1 MRRGISVVAE
11 LGVLASVG
19 IMVAALTGCG
29 SSGPSSS
36 TGSSVAARE
45 ASEQNQQTEPTEST
59 PTSTASPATA
69 STMSEVGTYTL
80 VAKNTKFVSEIRLG
94 SLQYGQAGAPPSEVL
109 SACPTDEE
117 TSDSVGNEAFAQGE
131 LVMSYAEGSVPL
143 QMIID
148 GKGALAGA
156 GTSDTVVHTSQDWT
170 CGGEGLQYT
179 FQPSQTM
186 TVPFWILNR
195 NALTN
200 SRPRLS
206 QSELN
211 GVTFNLVPTGTWES
225 EDHTVATLSGPQ
237 AAACNDTDEGSGQ
250 YKLLPYAQLPST
262 VNGTT
267 CHKATSTFT
276 VEGSPSE

>member
-1 MRRGISVVAE
+1 MVSALVG
-11 LGVLASVG
+11 VG

-36 TGSSVAARE
+36 TGSSIAARE

-69 STMSEVGTYTL
+69 STMPEVGTYTL
-80 VAKNTKFVSEIRLG
+80 VAKNTKFVSAVRLD

-131 LVMSYAEGSVPL
+131 LVMSYAEGRVPL
-143 QMIID
+143 QMVID
-148 GKGALAGA
+148 GKGAMTGA
-156 GTSDTVVHTSQDWT
+156 GSPSDTVVHSSQRWT

-179 FQPSQTM
+179 FQPSQTV

-206 QSELN
+206 QTELN
-211 GVTFNLVPTGTWES
+211 GVTFNLVPTGAWES
-225 EDHTVATLSGPQ
+225 EDHTVMTLSGPQ
-237 AAACNDTDEGSGQ
+237 AAACNDTDDGMGR

-262 VNGTT
+262 ANGIT
-267 CHKATSTFT
+267 CHKAVDTFT
-276 VEGSPSE
+276 LEGSPSE

>member
-1 MRRGISVVAE
+1 MRSSSVVVRF
-11 LGVLASVG
+11 GMLASVG
-19 IMVAALTGCG
+19 IMVAALAGCG
-29 SSGPSSS
+29 SFGPRGPS
-36 TGSSVAARE
+36 TGSSSAAQV
-45 ASEQNQQTEPTEST
+45 ASEQHEPT
-59 PTSTASPATA
+59 TSAPSAEATTATTATTA
-69 STMSEVGTYTL
+69 TLPEVGTYTL
-80 VAKNTKFVSEIRLG
+80 AAKNTKFVSQVRLG

-117 TSDSVGNEAFAQGE
+117 TSDSVGDEAFAQGE
-131 LVMSYAEGSVPL
+131 MVMSYAEGSVPL
-143 QMIID
+143 QMVID
-148 GKGALAGA
+148 GKGAMAGA
-156 GTSDTVVHTSQDWT
+156 GGPSDTVVHTSQDWT

-179 FQPSQTM
+179 FQPGQTM

-225 EDHTVATLSGPQ
+225 EDHTTVTLSGPQ
-237 AAACNDTDEGSGQ
+237 AATCNEYGPEK
-250 YKLLPYAQLPST
+250 YKVLPYAHLPSS

-267 CHKATSTFT
+267 CHRALDTFT
-276 VEGSPSE
+276 PEGSPDE

>member
-1 MRRGISVVAE
+1 MRQKISAVVV
-11 LGVLASVG
+11 LCLLASVG

-36 TGSSVAARE
+36 V
-45 ASEQNQQTEPTEST
+45 
-59 PTSTASPATA
+59 ASPAAAQVTSGQSEPTTSTPSTA
-69 STMSEVGTYTL
+69 TTPAASATLSEVGTYTL
-80 VAKNTKFVSEIRLG
+80 VAKNTKFVSKVILG

-117 TSDSVGNEAFAQGE
+117 ASDSVGNEAFAQGE

-143 QMIID
+143 QMVID
-148 GKGALAGA
+148 GKGAMTGA

-170 CGGEGLQYT
+170 CGGEGLQYS
-179 FQPSQTM
+179 FQPGQTM
-186 TVPFWILNR
+186 TIPFWVLNR

-206 QSELN
+206 QTELN

-225 EDHTVATLSGPQ
+225 EDHTVATLGGPQ
-237 AAACNDTDEGSGQ
+237 AAACNDTDDGTGR

-262 VNGTT
+262 VNGTA
-267 CHKATSTFT
+267 CHKARSTFT
-276 VEGSPSE
+276 PEGSPDE

>member
-1 MRRGISVVAE
+1 MRRGISVVAG

-19 IMVAALTGCG
+19 IMVVALAGCG

-36 TGSSVAARE
+36 TGSSLAAQVTH
-45 ASEQNQQTEPTEST
+45 EQNEPTTST
-59 PTSTASPATA
+59 PSTATTPATTA
-69 STMSEVGTYTL
+69 TLPEVGTYTL
-80 VAKNTKFVSEIRLG
+80 VAKSTKFVSKVLLG

-131 LVMSYAEGSVPL
+131 LEMSYAEGSTPL
-143 QMIID
+143 QMVID

-156 GTSDTVVHTSQDWT
+156 GGPSDTVVHSSQGWT

-179 FQPSQTM
+179 FQPGQTM
-186 TVPFWILNR
+186 TAQFWILNR

-200 SRPRLS
+200 SHPRLS
-206 QSELN
+206 RTELN

-225 EDHTVATLSGPQ
+225 EDHTTVTLSGPQ
-237 AAACNDTDEGSGQ
+237 AATCNEYGPEK
-250 YKLLPYAQLPST
+250 YKLLPYAHLPST
-262 VNGTT
+262 VNGAA
-267 CHKATSTFT
+267 CHKGAATIT

>member
-1 MRRGISVVAE
+1 MRRGSSVVAG

-19 IMVAALTGCG
+19 IMAAALTGCG

-36 TGSSVAARE
+36 TGLSSAAQVTSGQE
-45 ASEQNQQTEPTEST
+45 EPTTST
-59 PTSTASPATA
+59 PSTETTPATTA
-69 STMSEVGTYTL
+69 TATTLPEVGTYTL
-80 VAKNTKFVSEIRLG
+80 AAKNTKFVSQVRLG
-94 SLQYGQAGAPPSEVL
+94 SLQYGQAEAPPSEVL

-117 TSDSVGNEAFAQGE
+117 TSDSIGNEAFAQGE

-143 QMIID
+143 QMVID

-156 GTSDTVVHTSQDWT
+156 GTSDTVVHSSQDWT

-179 FQPSQTM
+179 FQPGQTM

-225 EDHTVATLSGPQ
+225 EDHTVVTLSGPQ
-237 AAACNDTDEGSGQ
+237 AAACNDTDDGTGR

-262 VNGTT
+262 TNGTT
-267 CHKATSTFT
+267 CHKATDTFT
-276 VEGSPSE
+276 LEGSPSE

>member
-1 MRRGISVVAE
+1 MRRGISVIAE

-29 SSGPSSS
+29 SFSPSSS
-36 TGSSVAARE
+36 VGSSPAAQA
-45 ASEQNQQTEPTEST
+45 ASGQDEPTTST
-59 PTSTASPATA
+59 PSSATTPTPAATLP
-69 STMSEVGTYTL
+69 EIGTYTL
-80 VAKNTKFVSEIRLG
+80 VAKNTKFVSKVVLG
-94 SLQYGQAGAPPSEVL
+94 SLQYGQTGAPPSEVL

-131 LVMSYAEGSVPL
+131 LEMSYAEGSVPL
-143 QMIID
+143 QMVID
-148 GKGALAGA
+148 GKGAMTGA
-156 GTSDTVVHTSQDWT
+156 GGPSDTVLHTSQGWT

-179 FQPSQTM
+179 FQPGQTV

-206 QSELN
+206 QTELN

-225 EDHTVATLSGPQ
+225 EDHTTLTLSGPQ
-237 AAACNDTDEGSGQ
+237 AATCNEYGPEK
-250 YKLLPYAQLPST
+250 YKVLPYAHLPST
-262 VNGTT
+262 VNGTA
-267 CHKATSTFT
+267 CHQATATFT
-276 VEGSPSE
+276 PEGSPSE